1 MEFDIFGYHFVFA
14 TDWPIFALLMVFLIL
29 IIFAICYVI
38 YYKRTTKTLESLKS
52 GKSNTRFYTIYYN
65 ENKVYVVDKHIMK
78 DKRFITLEEF
88 YRSISDDEYIKVKMW
103 LTELIYKD
111 KLMQDSLDVTV
122 KLKSD
127 KTPIF
132 GVLSCTSIDYNTNIA
147 HVECK
152 LFPEYKKRL
161 QSNVSTEKVFELSDK
176 ELQDYFENTQRNLTS
191 MYVIRLYSEESRG
204 HPSTFRARTILMR
217 LIISNLQSHLTGN
230 KRLTLTPTNE
240 LIILDPTSGYKND
253 IIAFCHIIIENIQ
266 KVLFQSSVQD
276 DYKFIIGICFDR
288 FKKYNYQDLYKY
300 AKEVSIYAQ
309 KRGQEPF
316 LFYDENQDYTK
327 DTYQETLN
335 ALKSTIDNK
344 AISVRYTTIYNLSAK
359 TEGYTCEFLPDNSVL
374 PSISEIF
381 DIADENKLNLEL
393 YSLLYEKVNA
403 AYTVKY
409 FPTKE
414 KRRFIIKFK
423 LKNYKTI
430 LSVPNIYPVPEN
442 VKTIFTLTDDDLS
455 ETASNNSKFLQ
466 EAIKALKADDRIRLG
481 LQFKSTS
488 IDISDDILDYFDY
501 FIFNQKDDFPDLL
514 KKAQNQILM
523 QNLISTL
530 KEHPL
535 GKLTGINLE
544 NFDNIEYFINLG
556 FRYVASPYFG
566 SLVNG
571 LPTNDIKKLSRMTA
585 LKKTKKGSK

>member
-1 MEFDIFGYHFVFA
+1 MNLEIFDYTFVLES
-14 TDWPIFALLMVFLIL
+14 DWPILGIAVLFLFLLIFGVSYLIH
-29 IIFAICYVI
+29 YKNVVKVI
-38 YYKRTTKTLESLKS
+38 KNFKS
-52 GKSNTRFYTIYYN
+52 GKSNIRFYTIYYN

-78 DKRFITLEEF
+78 DKRYITLEEF
-88 YRSISDDEYIKVKMW
+88 YHSISEEEYVKVKMW

-111 KLMQDSLDVTV
+111 KSMQDSLDVTV
-122 KLKSD
+122 KLKNE
-127 KTPIF
+127 KNPIF
-132 GVLSCTSIDYNTNIA
+132 GVLTCTSIDYNTKIA

-152 LFPEYKKRL
+152 LFPEYKKNYQPSPAL
-161 QSNVSTEKVFELSDK
+161 DKIVELNDSQ
-176 ELQDYFENTQRNLTS
+176 LQDYLETSQRGLTA
-191 MYVIRLYSEESRG
+191 MYVIRLYSEDSRG

-217 LIISNLQSHLTGN
+217 LIISNLQKFLTDN
-230 KRLTLTPTNE
+230 KRIALTSNNE
-240 LIILDPTSGYKND
+240 LLILDPTSGYKND
-253 IIAFCHIIIENIQ
+253 IIAFCHIIIEDIE
-266 KVLFQSSVQD
+266 KVLFQSSVQN

-288 FKKYNYQDLYKY
+288 SKKYNYQDLYKY
-300 AKEVSIYAQ
+300 AKEVSIYGQ
-309 KRGQEPF
+309 KRGTEPF
-316 LFYDENQDYTK
+316 LFYDETQDYTK
-327 DTYQETLN
+327 DTYQETLS

-344 AISVRYTTIYNLSAK
+344 AISVRYTTIYNILAK
-359 TEGYTCEFLPDNSVL
+359 TEGYTCEFLPDNTVL

-393 YSLLYEKVNA
+393 YSLLYEKVNS
-403 AYTVKY
+403 AYTIKY

-414 KRRFIIKFK
+414 KRRFIIRFK

-430 LSVPNIYPVPEN
+430 LNVVNIYPVPNN
-442 VKTIFTLTDDDLS
+442 VKTIFTVTNDDLS
-455 ETASNNSKFLQ
+455 EIASNNSKLLKD
-466 EAIKALKADDRIRLG
+466 ALKALKADDRIRLG
-481 LQFKSTS
+481 LQFKTTS
-488 IDISDDILDYFDY
+488 IDISDNLLEYFDY
-501 FIFNQKDDFPDLL
+501 FIFDQKDDFPDLL

-571 LPTNDIKKLSRMTA
+571 LPSNNIKKLSRMTA
-585 LKKTKKGSK
+585 LSKTKKGSN